1 MRTTRLLALT
11 LLASSLCGA
20 GVAVADEALYL
31 TPPLYREQARETRQV
46 RRFSEMTTTPQPVA
60 KGAPATG
67 RTVRIVADV
76 EMTASR

>member
-31 TPPLYREQARETRQV
+31 TPPLYREQAREIQQV
-46 RRFSEMTTTPQPVA
+46 RRASELTTTPQPVSSSRPA
-60 KGAPATG
+60 AP
-67 RTVRIVADV
+67 RSVQRVADA
-76 EMTASR
+76 ETTTAR